1 MSTRR
6 TTLAGLLL
14 LTAVS
19 LFQGVGAYALD
30 WNKTHTMKF
39 TATKGPVR

>member
-1 MSTRR
+1 
-6 TTLAGLLL
+6 LAGLSL

-19 LFQGVGAYALD
+19 LFQAIGACAFD
-30 WNKTHTMKF
+30 WNKTHIMKF